1 MAGAIGG
8 VGGGAGIS
16 AGAMGGAS
24 GVGSAGGVGGGGS
37 KVQAPS
43 SSGKASEVSHSAVVK
58 ISDAAVKA
66 MSEPTQ
72 EGTNFSV
79 SKDDA
84 GHKYVGGLDQNGF
97 RNPKL
102 SQYEQVAAMGGGN
115 NGGMSDLVAATLL
128 ALMQKNQHG

>member
-8 VGGGAGIS
+8 VGGGAGVG
-16 AGAMGGAS
+16 AGAMGGAT
-24 GVGSAGGVGGGGS
+24 GVGGASGIGS
-37 KVQAPS
+37 GSSRAQAPS
-43 SSGKASEVSHSAVVK
+43 SSGKSSEVSPSTVVK

-97 RNPKL
+97 KNPKL

>member
-8 VGGGAGIS
+8 VGGGAGMGAGAIGGGMGAASVGGTTAGTSSRATSSES
-16 AGAMGGAS
+16 AGKATA
-24 GVGSAGGVGGGGS
+24 
-37 KVQAPS
+37 APPS
-43 SSGKASEVSHSAVVK
+43 TVVK
-58 ISDAAVKA
+58 ISDAAAKA

-97 RNPKL
+97 KNPKI
-102 SQYEQVAAMGGGN
+102 SQYEQVAAMGGG
-115 NGGMSDLVAATLL
+115 GGMSDLVAATLL